1 MKSRSCHYGFSLVE
15 VTLALGITSFCL
27 LAVLG
32 LLPSGTKISRD
43 ATRSTKANLVAAQV
57 MNFLRSDVQLPPGQ
71 ANKVCGDGTQNCSWA
86 NLHGHWALVAQP
98 DNLYFTNE
106 VKQTGNVVNGPGN
119 MPADAGFVVNM
130 KYLQPP
136 TVTTSIARITVAWPA
151 AAARVLA
158 NGDLDLTNVAGSL
171 EFFVTVNR

>member
-1 MKSRSCHYGFSLVE
+1 MKSRLCHYGFSLVE
-15 VTLALGITSFCL
+15 VTLALGVASFCL

-32 LLPSGTKISRD
+32 LLPSGAKVSRD
-43 ATRSTKANLVAAQV
+43 ATQSTKANLVASQV

-71 ANKVCGDGTQNCSWA
+71 ANKVCGDGTQTCSWA

-106 VKQTGNVVNGPGN
+106 VKQTGSANPGSV
-119 MPADAGFVVNM
+119 PSDAVFVANM

-151 AAARVLA
+151 AAAPVLA
-158 NGDLDLTNVAGSL
+158 NRDLDLTNVAGSL
-171 EFFVTVNR
+171 EFFVTINR

>member
-32 LLPSGTKISRD
+32 LLPSGTKISRA

-71 ANKVCGDGTQNCSWA
+71 ANKVCGDRTQTCSWT
-86 NLHGHWALVAQP
+86 NLHPHWAQVAYP
-98 DNLYFTNE
+98 DNLYSTNE
-106 VKQTGNVVNGPGN
+106 ITPTGN
-119 MPADAGFVVNM
+119 
-130 KYLQPP
+130 
-136 TVTTSIARITVAWPA
+136 
-151 AAARVLA
+151 LA
-158 NGDLDLTNVAGSL
+158 NSTGN
-171 EFFVTVNR
+171 